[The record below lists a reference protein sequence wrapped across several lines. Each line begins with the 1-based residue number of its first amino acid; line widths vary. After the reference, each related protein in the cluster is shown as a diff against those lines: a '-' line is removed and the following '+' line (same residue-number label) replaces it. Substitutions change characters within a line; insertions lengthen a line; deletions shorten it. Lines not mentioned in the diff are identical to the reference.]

1 MKVRMT
7 LAALSA
13 VAFLAASTVHA
24 AVETAF
30 IVPTSPS
37 VAVTG
42 AATATVANDRMQAM
56 LRVEAENTTAAAAA
70 NEVNARM
77 AKALAKAKAAP
88 GVETRSA
95 GYSTFQ
101 QWEKGKP
108 SKWKVMQSLAL
119 ISNDFTSLAGLVSRL
134 QDEDQLLISGM
145 SFSVSPE
152 TRRKAEDSLT
162 REAIRAWQQRA
173 TTAADALGY
182 ANWRAGRLSVATGDF
197 GPPVRPDVM
206 MMRAQAAP
214 AAGAPVAVEGGTTE
228 ITVTVTGDAMLDSL
242 RAR

>member
-7 LAALSA
+7 LAALGA
-13 VAFLAASTVHA
+13 VALLAVSNVRA
-24 AVETAF
+24 AVETAL

-42 AATATVANDRMQAM
+42 AATTTVANDRMQAT

-77 AKALAKAKAAP
+77 AKALAKAKATP

-101 QWEKGKP
+101 QWEKGRP
-108 SKWKVMQSLAL
+108 SKWKVVQSIAL
-119 ISNDFTSLAGLVSRL
+119 MSNDFTSLAGLVSRL

-145 SFSVSPE
+145 SFSVSTE

-173 TTAADALGY
+173 TTAAEALGY
-182 ANWRAGRLSVATGDF
+182 ANWRTGRLSVSTGDI

-214 AAGAPVAVEGGTTE
+214 AGAPVAVEGGTTE